1 MQNNQPDNTPVSQDE
16 QRHDMAGNIARNYIN
31 SPITPLFLI
40 ASFLI
45 GVFGVIFTP
54 RQEDP
59 QISVPMAD
67 IFVQY
72 PGASSKQVE
81 ALVSE
86 PLERLLKEINGVK
99 HVYSASMRGQSLIT
113 VQYEVGENNEKALVN
128 LYNKL
133 SSNADIVP
141 PGVQQPLI
149 KPKGADDVPMV
160 TFTLS
165 SDALDSSQLRLL
177 GLDTLQSLGEIDGA
191 NQGYVIG
198 GEPREIKIQVSPEK
212 LAGYGIS
219 LTQIG
224 QTIHAA
230 NSELNTGNIEAW
242 QQSFKVYTGD
252 FLTNEEDIEN
262 LIVGIQDSAP
272 VYVRDIATVTSSAED
287 PSKLVNFYTGKGYQ
301 GNNPALDGR
310 NAVTIALA
318 KKAGTNGVS
327 VAEDAIERME
337 SLKGVLIPP
346 EVHVSVSRNYGKS
359 ANDKVNNLIFK
370 LFIATGAVTLL
381 VWLFLGWRAGVVV
394 AIVIPSVILS
404 TVFMA
409 WVLDF
414 TIDRVSLFALIFSI
428 GILVDDAVV
437 VLENIYRRWLM
448 SNKSDTET
456 SVAAVAEVGN
466 PTIIATLAVIAA
478 LMPMAF
484 VSGMMGPYMAPIPA
498 LGSVA
503 MIISLFAAFAFTPW
517 LAMRIKPSMETLKK
531 AEKKEH
537 EQSEKME
544 RFFRKLLGSLLI
556 GKAKGWGFLIG
567 IIAAFFVAI
576 MLVYEAMVP
585 VKLLPFD
592 NKPDMSVVINFP
604 EGTALPVTAN
614 MTHQLV
620 KELQK
625 IDEVRTM
632 ETYVGTAA
640 PYDFNGLVRHYYLRQ
655 QPWESDIQIHL
666 VDKSER
672 ERSSHEVAEAMRLD
686 LLKIVEGTKAKI
698 QIVEMP
704 PGPPV
709 LQALVGE
716 VYGPDE
722 ATRKATAKA
731 LTDVFDNAQNVTD
744 VDNFLTEP
752 HNSWRFVID
761 KQKAIESGIDV
772 TTINKTL
779 EMAMGGYRLGDAKQ
793 GFMREPTF
801 ITLEVPLEMRAE
813 FARVGA
819 IPVITS
825 SGATVPLSELG
836 TFVLEAEQSVIYHKD
851 LRPVEYVTGN
861 GVGRLGAPIYGM
873 LEIQETLDSTEGLK
887 GLEGNFITRPDGVAE
902 PGFMWAGEW
911 TVTYETFRDMGLAFG
926 VALIIIYMLV
936 VWEFKNFIIP
946 LIVMAPIPL
955 TLIGIAP
962 GHWIMGAEFTATSMI
977 GFIALAGIIV
987 RNSILL
993 VDFSRQE
1000 IKAGV
1005 PITEAVI
1012 LSCKA
1017 RTRPIIITAVALVL
1031 GSSVILFDPIF
1042 QGMAISLMFGVI
1054 VATVLTLV
1062 VIPLGCVSARAA
1074 FCPGG
1079 TDSSGERIPSCNVPE
1094 DENEAAEDNSPIR
1107 KTVTSIKTVIDPY
1120 YSIERRIQLDDEF
1133 KPVNPNAESEKKT
1146 ADNVSEKKET
1156 MPKTAETSVEKAHE
1170 KPLKQNSDNR
1180 ESAKETEVTEAKVE
1194 APKIK
1199 KVTEEQVSQATKAK
1213 TEPAAEKVVKAE
1225 TESTAVKTR
1234 KAPVRKTTASKTA
1247 KKPAAK
1253 RTTAATKPKT
1263 TTTKKTTTRKP
1274 ATTAKKPV
1282 TRRKRGIKLKDD
1294 SNE

>member
-1 MQNNQPDNTPVSQDE
+1 MQNNQTAPESIDNE
-16 QRHDMAGNIARNYIN
+16 EKRHDMAGNIARNYIN

-45 GVFGVIFTP
+45 GIFGVIFTP

-67 IFVQY
+67 IFIQY
-72 PGASSKQVE
+72 PGASAKQVE

-113 VQYEVGENNEKALVN
+113 VQYVVGENTEKALVN

-133 SSNADIVP
+133 SANADIVP
-141 PGVQQPLI
+141 PGVKQPLV

-165 SDALDSSQLRLL
+165 SAALDSSQLRLL
-177 GLDTLQSLGEIDGA
+177 GLDALQSLGEIDGA

-198 GEPREIKIQVSPEK
+198 GEPREIKIQVLPEK

-230 NSELNTGNIEAW
+230 NSELETGKIEAW

-252 FLTNEEDIEN
+252 FLTSEEDIEN
-262 LIVGIQDSAP
+262 LIVGIQDNAP
-272 VYVRDIATVTSSAED
+272 VYVRDIANVTSDAEVA
-287 PSKLVNFYTGKGYQ
+287 SNLVTYYTGKGHT
-301 GNNPALDGR
+301 GDFKAEDGQ
-310 NAVTIALA
+310 NAITIALA
-318 KKAGTNGVS
+318 KQPGTNGVS
-327 VAEDAIERME
+327 VAEDAIERIE

-346 EVHVSVSRNYGKS
+346 EVNVSISRNYGAS

-448 SNKSDTET
+448 SNSTDTNT

-517 LAMRIKPSMETLKK
+517 LAMRIKPSMETLQK

-556 GKAKGWGFLIG
+556 GKVKGWSFLVG
-567 IIAAFFVAI
+567 IIIAFFVAI

-614 MTHQLV
+614 LTHELV
-620 KELQK
+620 KEIQK
-625 IDEVRTM
+625 FPEIDSM
-632 ETYVGTAA
+632 ESYVGTAA

-655 QPWESDIQIHL
+655 QPWEADIQIHL
-666 VDKSER
+666 VDKDHR
-672 ERSSHEVAEAMRLD
+672 KRSSHEIAETMRTN
-686 LLKIVEGTKAKI
+686 LLKVLGDSPAKI

-709 LQALVGE
+709 LQALVAE
-716 VYGPDE
+716 VYGPDD
-722 ATRKATAKA
+722 ATRKQTAQA
-731 LTDVFDNAQNVTD
+731 LTDVFENAQNVTD
-744 VDNFLTEP
+744 VDNFLTEQ
-752 HNSWRFVID
+752 HNAWRFVID
-761 KQKAIESGIDV
+761 KQKAIESGISV

-779 EMAMGGYRLGDAKQ
+779 EMAMGGYKLGDVKQ
-793 GFMREPTF
+793 GFVREPTF

-813 FARVGA
+813 FARMGT
-819 IPVITS
+819 IPVTS
-825 SGATVPLSELG
+825 SNGSTVPLSELG
-836 TFVLEAEQSVIYHKD
+836 SFVLETEQSVIYHKD
-851 LRPVEYVTGN
+851 LRPLEYVTAN

-873 LEIQETLDSTEGLK
+873 LEIQDILDNTEDLK
-887 GLEGNFITRPDGVAE
+887 GLEGNFVTRPDGVNE

-962 GHWIMGAEFTATSMI
+962 GHWLMNAEFTATSMI

-1000 IKAGV
+1000 IKQGV

-1012 LSCKA
+1012 QACKA
-1017 RTRPIIITAVALVL
+1017 RTRPIIITAVALIL

-1042 QGMAISLMFGVI
+1042 QGMAISLMFGVM
-1054 VATVLTLV
+1054 VATLLTLV

-1079 TDSSGERIPSCNVPE
+1079 TDSSGDRIPSCDIP
-1094 DENEAAEDNSPIR
+1094 DEAETDASPIK
-1107 KTVTSIKTVIDPY
+1107 KTVTSIKTVINPY
-1120 YSIERRIQLDDEF
+1120 FSIQRRIKLDKDF
-1133 KPVNPNAESEKKT
+1133 KPITTDQVIQDDVVVVEATK
-1146 ADNVSEKKET
+1146 VSPKET
-1156 MPKTAETSVEKAHE
+1156 
-1170 KPLKQNSDNR
+1170 LK
-1180 ESAKETEVTEAKVE
+1180 EEKVE
-1194 APKIK
+1194 SVDLTNQVTSEDKIAE
-1199 KVTEEQVSQATKAK
+1199 VQLNSSDEA
-1213 TEPAAEKVVKAE
+1213 EP
-1225 TESTAVKTR
+1225 
-1234 KAPVRKTTASKTA
+1234 
-1247 KKPAAK
+1247 KKPEANE
-1253 RTTAATKPKT
+1253 TVESKPKT
-1263 TTTKKTTTRKP
+1263 TRKPVQRKTSTEAKTTTTTEKKPTTRTRKSTTESSTPTKSTTRKPVAKKTTT
-1274 ATTAKKPV
+1274 
-1282 TRRKRGIKLKDD
+1282 TRRKRGIQLKDD
-1294 SNE
+1294 TNE

>member
-1 MQNNQPDNTPVSQDE
+1 MNNNEHMTELEQDDAP
-16 QRHDMAGNIARNYIN
+16 RHDMAGNVARNYIN

-40 ASFLI
+40 GFFLI
-45 GVFGVIFTP
+45 GIFGVIFTP

-67 IFVQY
+67 IFIQY
-72 PGASSKQVE
+72 PGATAKQVE

-86 PLERLLKEINGVK
+86 PLERLLKEINGVE

-113 VQYEVGENNEKALVN
+113 VQYVVGENTEKALVN

-141 PGVQQPLI
+141 PGVKQPLI
-149 KPKGADDVPMV
+149 KPKGADDVPMI

-165 SDALDSSQLRLL
+165 SDTLDSSQLRLL

-230 NSELNTGNIEAW
+230 NSELETGKIEAW

-252 FLTNEEDIEN
+252 FLKSEEDIKN
-262 LIVGIQDSAP
+262 LIVGIKDHAP
-272 VYVRDIATVTSSAED
+272 VYVRDIATVTSNSQD
-287 PSKLVNFYTGKGYQ
+287 PTKLVNFYTGKGYSGQ
-301 GNNPALDGR
+301 NASLDGR

-318 KKAGTNGVS
+318 KKPGTNGVS
-327 VAEDAIERME
+327 VAEDAIARIEG
-337 SLKGVLIPP
+337 LKGILIPP
-346 EVHVSVSRNYGKS
+346 DVDVSISRNYGQS

-370 LFIATGAVTLL
+370 LFVATGAVTIL

-437 VLENIYRRWLM
+437 VLENIYRRWLL
-448 SNKSDTET
+448 SNKSDTAT

-466 PTIIATLAVIAA
+466 PTIIATFAVIAA

-517 LAMRIKPSMETLKK
+517 LAMRIKPSMETLEK

-537 EQSEKME
+537 EQGEKME
-544 RFFRKLLGSLLI
+544 AFFRKLLGSLLI

-567 IIAAFFVAI
+567 IIAAFAVAI
-576 MLVYEAMVP
+576 FLLYESLVP

-604 EGTALPVTAN
+604 EGTSLPVTAN
-614 MTHQLV
+614 LTHDLV

-625 IDEVRTM
+625 IDEISTM

-655 QPWESDIQIHL
+655 NPWESDIQIHL
-666 VDKSER
+666 VDKKHR
-672 ERSSHEVAEAMRLD
+672 HRSSHEIAEAMRSD
-686 LLKIVEGTKAKI
+686 LVNVVGESSAKI

-709 LQALVGE
+709 LQAVVAE
-716 VYGPDE
+716 VYGPNE
-722 ATRKATAKA
+722 ASRKATTKA
-731 LTDVFDNAQNVTD
+731 LTDVFENAKNVTD
-744 VDNFLTEP
+744 VDNLLTAA

-761 KQKAIESGIDV
+761 KQKAIESGISV

-813 FARVGA
+813 FARMGA
-819 IPVITS
+819 IPVATAKGS
-825 SGATVPLSELG
+825 TVPLSELG
-836 TFVLEAEQSVIYHKD
+836 TFVLENEQSMIYHKD
-851 LRPVEYVTGN
+851 LRAVEYVTAT

-873 LEIQETLDSTEGLK
+873 LEIQDILDNTEGLK
-887 GLEGNFITRPDGVAE
+887 GLEGNFVSRPDGLTE
-902 PGFMWAGEW
+902 NGFMWAGEW

-962 GHWIMGAEFTATSMI
+962 GHWLMGAEFTATSMI

-1000 IKAGV
+1000 IKNGV

-1012 LSCKA
+1012 QACKA
-1017 RTRPIIITAVALVL
+1017 RTRPIMITAVALIL

-1042 QGMAISLMFGVI
+1042 QGMAISLMFGVM
-1054 VATVLTLV
+1054 VATLLTLV

-1079 TDSSGERIPSCNVPE
+1079 TDSYGDPIPGCEMPDDVKPE
-1094 DENEAAEDNSPIR
+1094 SETSTVR

-1120 YSIERRIQLDDEF
+1120 FSIQRKIQLDENF
-1133 KPVNPNAESEKKT
+1133 KPVTKEPVAAEDKEAIDSNAQ
-1146 ADNVSEKKET
+1146 
-1156 MPKTAETSVEKAHE
+1156 E
-1170 KPLKQNSDNR
+1170 KPVDIPQTNSD
-1180 ESAKETEVTEAKVE
+1180 ST
-1194 APKIK
+1194 
-1199 KVTEEQVSQATKAK
+1199 S
-1213 TEPAAEKVVKAE
+1213 
-1225 TESTAVKTR
+1225 TESTEIKTETSEQNKDVQPTDNPPDSSVNENEADPD
-1234 KAPVRKTTASKTA
+1234 KAIEKP
-1247 KKPAAK
+1247 KPA
-1253 RTTAATKPKT
+1253 R
-1263 TTTKKTTTRKP
+1263 KTTTRKTSTTTTKAKTTRTRKKP
-1274 ATTAKKPV
+1274 APAKSTTKATTTTKKPV
-1282 TRRKRGIKLKDD
+1282 TRRKRGIQLKDD
-1294 SNE
+1294 NDE

>member
-1 MQNNQPDNTPVSQDE
+1 MENTPLENKNLGQEEES
-16 QRHDMAGNIARNYIN
+16 RHDMAGSIARNYIN

-45 GVFGVIFTP
+45 GIIGVVFTP

-72 PGASSKQVE
+72 PGASAKQVE

-86 PLERLLKEINGVK
+86 PMERLLKEIDGVK

-113 VQYEVGENNEKALVN
+113 VQYEVGENMEKSLVN
-128 LYNKL
+128 LYNKI
-133 SSNADIVP
+133 SSNADVVP
-141 PGVQQPLI
+141 PGISQPLI

-165 SDALDSSQLRLL
+165 SNILDSSQLRLL
-177 GLDTLQSLGEIDGA
+177 GLDALHALGEIDGA

-198 GEPREIKIQVSPEK
+198 GEPREIKIQVTPEK
-212 LAGYGIS
+212 LAGYDIS

-224 QTIHAA
+224 QTIQAS
-230 NSELNTGNIEAW
+230 NSELNTGKLEAW
-242 QQSFKVYTGD
+242 QQSFNVYTGD
-252 FLTNEEDIEN
+252 FLTSVEDIEN
-262 LIVGIQDSAP
+262 LIVGIHDNAP
-272 VYVRDIATVTSSAED
+272 VYVRDIATVTTEGND
-287 PSKLVNFYTGKGYQ
+287 PSKLVTYYTGQGYE
-301 GNNPALDGR
+301 GEKPALDGR

-318 KKAGTNGVS
+318 KQPGTNGVS
-327 VAEDAIERME
+327 VAADAIERME
-337 SLKGVLIPP
+337 SLQGVLIPQ
-346 EVHVSVSRNYGKS
+346 EVDVSVSRNYGKS

-370 LFIATGAVTLL
+370 LFIATGAVTIL
-381 VWLFLGWRAGVVV
+381 VWLFLGWRAGLVV

-448 SNKSDTET
+448 SNSSDTKT
-456 SVAAVAEVGN
+456 SVEAVSEVGN
-466 PTIIATLAVIAA
+466 PTIIATFAVIAA

-503 MIISLFAAFAFTPW
+503 MLISLYAAFAFTPW
-517 LAMRIKPSMETLKK
+517 LAMRIKPDMETL
-531 AEKKEH
+531 ANQEKKEH
-537 EQSEKME
+537 EQSEKIE
-544 RFFRKLLGSLLI
+544 GFFRTILGSLLI
-556 GKAKGWGFLIG
+556 GKLKGWGFLVG
-567 IIAAFFVAI
+567 IIGAFFIAV
-576 MLVYEAMVP
+576 MLVYSSMVP

-604 EGTALPVTAN
+604 EGTALPETAN
-614 MTHQLV
+614 LTHKLV
-620 KELQK
+620 KELQQ
-625 IDEVRTM
+625 IEEVRTM
-632 ETYVGTAA
+632 ESYVGTAA

-655 QPWESDIQIHL
+655 QPWEADIQIHL
-666 VDKSER
+666 VAKDQR
-672 ERSSHEVAEAMRLD
+672 DRSSHEIAETMRND
-686 LLKIVEGTKAKI
+686 LLKVIEGTRANI

-709 LQALVGE
+709 LQAIVGE

-722 ATRKATAKA
+722 NTRREAAKA
-731 LTDVFDNAQNVTD
+731 LTDVFENASNVAD

-752 HNSWRFVID
+752 HNAWRFVID
-761 KQKAIESGIDV
+761 KQKAIESGISV
-772 TTINKTL
+772 TAVNKTL
-779 EMAMGGYRLGDAKQ
+779 EMAMGGYTLGDAKQ

-813 FARVGA
+813 FARMGS
-819 IPVITS
+819 IPVLTQNGS
-825 SGATVPLSELG
+825 TVPLSELG
-836 TFVLEAEQSVIYHKD
+836 TFVMESEQSVIYHKD

-861 GVGRLGAPIYGM
+861 GIGRLGAPIYGM
-873 LEIQETLDSTEGLK
+873 IEIQDIIDETDGVK
-887 GLEGNFITRPDGVAE
+887 GLEGNYISRPDGVSE

-955 TLIGIAP
+955 TIIGIAP

-1000 IKAGV
+1000 IKKGV

-1012 LSCKA
+1012 QACKA
-1017 RTRPIIITAVALVL
+1017 RTRPILITAVALVL

-1042 QGMAISLMFGVI
+1042 QGMAISLMFGVVI
-1054 VATVLTLV
+1054 ATLLTLV
-1062 VIPLGCVSARAA
+1062 VIPLGCVSARSA
-1074 FCPGG
+1074 FYPDGSGG
-1079 TDSSGERIPSCNVPE
+1079 PDEDMTACYVPKKKENTDNNKSDSTLT
-1094 DENEAAEDNSPIR
+1094 
-1107 KTVTSIKTVIDPY
+1107 KTVASIKTAINPY
-1120 YSIERRIQLDDEF
+1120 LSRNKENVGT
-1133 KPVNPNAESEKKT
+1133 KAAAEAKAAEQAK
-1146 ADNVSEKKET
+1146 AAAEA
-1156 MPKTAETSVEKAHE
+1156 KTAEEAKAAAE
-1170 KPLKQNSDNR
+1170 
-1180 ESAKETEVTEAKVE
+1180 AKAAEQAKAAAEAKAAEQAKAAAEAKAAEEAKAAAEAKAAEEAKV
-1194 APKIK
+1194 I
-1199 KVTEEQVSQATKAK
+1199 
-1213 TEPAAEKVVKAE
+1213 
-1225 TESTAVKTR
+1225 
-1234 KAPVRKTTASKTA
+1234 
-1247 KKPAAK
+1247 KKPAARATTTTK
-1253 RTTAATKPKT
+1253 PARKTARTTTTRRT
-1263 TTTKKTTTRKP
+1263 TTTKKTTTKKP
-1274 ATTAKKPV
+1274 APH
-1282 TRRKRGIKLKDD
+1282 RKRGIKLKDESD
-1294 SNE
+1294 DQ

>member
-1 MQNNQPDNTPVSQDE
+1 MENNQPANDHLEQDDE
-16 QRHDMAGNIARNYIN
+16 QRHDMAGSIAKNYIN

-45 GVFGVIFTP
+45 GIFGVIFTP

-81 ALVSE
+81 SLLSE

-113 VQYEVGENNEKALVN
+113 VQYEVGENMEKALVN

-133 SSNADIVP
+133 SSNADVVP
-141 PGVQQPLI
+141 PGVKQPLI

-177 GLDTLQSLGEIDGA
+177 GLDALQSLGEIDGA

-212 LAGYGIS
+212 LAGYDIS

-224 QTIHAA
+224 QTIQAA
-230 NSELNTGNIEAW
+230 NSELDTGKIEAW

-252 FLTNEEDIEN
+252 FLATVEDIEN
-262 LIVGIQDSAP
+262 LIVGIQDNAP
-272 VYVRDIATVTSSAED
+272 VYVRDIATVTVNSED
-287 PSKLVNFYTGKGYQ
+287 PSKLVTYYTGPGYS
-301 GNNPALDGR
+301 GDNPSQDGR
-310 NAVTIALA
+310 NAITIALA
-318 KKAGTNGVS
+318 KKPGTNGVS
-327 VAEDAIERME
+327 VAADAIERMDG
-337 SLKGVLIPP
+337 LKGVLIPP
-346 EVHVSVSRNYGKS
+346 EVEVTISRNYGQS

-381 VWLFLGWRAGVVV
+381 VWLFLGWHAGVVV
-394 AIVIPSVILS
+394 ALVIPSVILS

-409 WVLDF
+409 WVLEF

-466 PTIIATLAVIAA
+466 PTIIATFAVIAA

-517 LAMRIKPSMETLKK
+517 LAMRIKPSMKTLAE

-544 RFFRKLLGSLLI
+544 VFFRKLLGSLLI
-556 GKAKGWGFLIG
+556 GKVKGWGFLIG
-567 IIAAFFVAI
+567 IIGAFFIAI
-576 MLVYEAMVP
+576 MLVYTAMVP

-592 NKPDMSVVINFP
+592 DKPDMSVVVNFP

-614 MTHQLV
+614 ATHQLV
-620 KELQK
+620 KELQT
-625 IDEVRTM
+625 IDEIHTM
-632 ETYVGTAA
+632 ESYVGTAA

-655 QPWESDIQIHL
+655 NPWESDIQIHL

-672 ERSSHEVAEAMRLD
+672 ERSSHEVAEAMRD
-686 LLKIVEGTKAKI
+686 QLLKIIEGTKAKI

-709 LQALVGE
+709 IQAVVAE

-722 ATRKATAKA
+722 ATRRETAKA
-731 LTDVFDNAQNVTD
+731 LTDVFDNASNLAD
-744 VDNFLTEP
+744 VDNFLSEP
-752 HNSWRFVID
+752 HNAWRFVID
-761 KQKAIESGIDV
+761 KQKAIESGISV
-772 TTINKTL
+772 TTINRTL
-779 EMAMGGYRLGDAKQ
+779 EMAMGGYTLGDAKQ

-813 FARVGA
+813 FARLGT
-819 IPVITS
+819 IPVMTQHGS
-825 SGATVPLSELG
+825 TVPLSELG
-836 TFVLEAEQSVIYHKD
+836 RFVIESEQSVIYHKD

-861 GVGRLGAPIYGM
+861 GIGRLGTPIYGM
-873 LEIQETLDSTEGLK
+873 IEIQDILDNTDDLK
-887 GLEGNFITRPDGVAE
+887 GLEGNFISRPEGMTE
-902 PGFMWAGEW
+902 PGFIWAGEW

-926 VALIIIYMLV
+926 IALLIIYMLV
-936 VWEFKNFIIP
+936 VWEFKNFLIP

-955 TLIGIAP
+955 TIIGIAP

-1000 IKAGV
+1000 IKNGA

-1012 LSCKA
+1012 QACKA
-1017 RTRPIIITAVALVL
+1017 RTRPIMITAVALVL

-1042 QGMAISLMFGVI
+1042 QGMAISLMFGVVI
-1054 VATVLTLV
+1054 ATLLTLV

-1079 TDSSGERIPSCNVPE
+1079 TDSTGDPIPRCNLPE
-1094 DENEAAEDNSPIR
+1094 ENGNEDKSKLS
-1107 KTVTSIKTVIDPY
+1107 KTVTSIKTVINPY
-1120 YSIERRIQLDDEF
+1120 FSIGKRIKLDDEY
-1133 KPVNPNAESEKKT
+1133 KPIQ
-1146 ADNVSEKKET
+1146 ET
-1156 MPKTAETSVEKAHE
+1156 PID
-1170 KPLKQNSDNR
+1170 QG
-1180 ESAKETEVTEAKVE
+1180 
-1194 APKIK
+1194 
-1199 KVTEEQVSQATKAK
+1199 EE
-1213 TEPAAEKVVKAE
+1213 
-1225 TESTAVKTR
+1225 TR
-1234 KAPVRKTTASKTA
+1234 KAEEAKQAEEARKAEEAKQAEEAKKAPATKTTR
-1247 KKPAAK
+1247 K
-1253 RTTAATKPKT
+1253 R
-1263 TTTKKTTTRKP
+1263 TTTKKAATKKP
-1274 ATTAKKPV
+1274 ATTTKTAARKPAKKKSDDMPTE
-1282 TRRKRGIKLKDD
+1282 TRRKRGIRLKDI
-1294 SNE
+1294 

>member
-1 MQNNQPDNTPVSQDE
+1 MQNNQPASDLAQNDE

-45 GVFGVIFTP
+45 GIFGVIFTP

-72 PGASSKQVE
+72 PGATAKQVE

-113 VQYEVGENNEKALVN
+113 VQYVVGENTEKALVN

-141 PGVQQPLI
+141 PGVKQPLI

-165 SDALDSSQLRLL
+165 SDVLDSSQLRLL
-177 GLDTLQSLGEIDGA
+177 GLDSLQSLGEIDGA

-212 LAGYGIS
+212 LAGYDIS

-230 NSELNTGNIEAW
+230 NSELETGEIEAW

-252 FLTNEEDIEN
+252 FLTSEEDIQN
-262 LIVGIQDSAP
+262 LIVGIKDNAP
-272 VYVRDIATVTSSAED
+272 VYVRDIATVTSNSED
-287 PSKLVNFYTGKGYQ
+287 PSKLVNFYTGKGYT
-301 GNNPALDGR
+301 GENPSLDGQ

-327 VAEDAIERME
+327 VAEDAIDRME

-346 EVHVSVSRNYGKS
+346 EVNVSISRNYGQS

-381 VWLFLGWRAGVVV
+381 VWLFLGWRAGLVV

-437 VLENIYRRWLM
+437 VLENIYRRWLL
-448 SNKSDTET
+448 SNNTDTNT

-466 PTIIATLAVIAA
+466 PTIIATFAVIAA

-544 RFFRKLLGSLLI
+544 VFFRKLLGSLLI

-567 IIAAFFVAI
+567 IILAFFVAI

-592 NKPDMSVVINFP
+592 NKPDMSIVINFP
-604 EGTALPVTAN
+604 EGTSLPVTAN
-614 MTHQLV
+614 MTHDLV

-625 IDEVRTM
+625 IEEINTM

-655 QPWESDIQIHL
+655 KPWEADIQIHL
-666 VDKSER
+666 VDKDDR
-672 ERSSHEVAEAMRLD
+672 ERSSHEIAEAMRAD
-686 LLKIVEGTKAKI
+686 LLKVVSDSKAKI
-698 QIVEMP
+698 QVVEMP

-709 LQALVGE
+709 LQALVAE

-722 ATRKATAKA
+722 ATRIATTKA
-731 LTDVFDNAQNVTD
+731 LTDVFENAQNVTD
-744 VDNFLTEP
+744 VDNFLTAP

-761 KQKAIESGIDV
+761 KQKAIESGISV

-801 ITLEVPLEMRAE
+801 ITIEVPLEMRAE
-813 FARVGA
+813 FARMGS
-819 IPVITS
+819 IPVVTNKGS
-825 SGATVPLSELG
+825 TVPLSELG
-836 TFVLEAEQSVIYHKD
+836 SFVLETEQSVIYHKN
-851 LRPVEYVTGN
+851 LRPVEYVTAN
-861 GVGRLGAPIYGM
+861 GVGRLGAPI
-873 LEIQETLDSTEGLK
+873 
-887 GLEGNFITRPDGVAE
+887 
-902 PGFMWAGEW
+902 
-911 TVTYETFRDMGLAFG
+911 
-926 VALIIIYMLV
+926 
-936 VWEFKNFIIP
+936 
-946 LIVMAPIPL
+946 
-955 TLIGIAP
+955 
-962 GHWIMGAEFTATSMI
+962 
-977 GFIALAGIIV
+977 
-987 RNSILL
+987 
-993 VDFSRQE
+993 
-1000 IKAGV
+1000 
-1005 PITEAVI
+1005 
-1012 LSCKA
+1012 
-1017 RTRPIIITAVALVL
+1017 
-1031 GSSVILFDPIF
+1031 
-1042 QGMAISLMFGVI
+1042 
-1054 VATVLTLV
+1054 
-1062 VIPLGCVSARAA
+1062 
-1074 FCPGG
+1074 
-1079 TDSSGERIPSCNVPE
+1079 
-1094 DENEAAEDNSPIR
+1094 
-1107 KTVTSIKTVIDPY
+1107 
-1120 YSIERRIQLDDEF
+1120 
-1133 KPVNPNAESEKKT
+1133 
-1146 ADNVSEKKET
+1146 
-1156 MPKTAETSVEKAHE
+1156 
-1170 KPLKQNSDNR
+1170 
-1180 ESAKETEVTEAKVE
+1180 
-1194 APKIK
+1194 
-1199 KVTEEQVSQATKAK
+1199 
-1213 TEPAAEKVVKAE
+1213 
-1225 TESTAVKTR
+1225 
-1234 KAPVRKTTASKTA
+1234 
-1247 KKPAAK
+1247 
-1253 RTTAATKPKT
+1253 
-1263 TTTKKTTTRKP
+1263 
-1274 ATTAKKPV
+1274 
-1282 TRRKRGIKLKDD
+1282 
-1294 SNE
+1294 

>member
-1 MQNNQPDNTPVSQDE
+1 MSNNMQNNPTPNNPGDDE
-16 QRHDMAGNIARNYIN
+16 EKRHDIAGSIAKNYIS

-45 GVFGVIFTP
+45 GIFGVMFTP

-67 IFVQY
+67 IFIQY
-72 PGASSKQVE
+72 PGATSKQVE

-86 PLERLLKEINGVK
+86 PLERLLKEISGVK
-99 HVYSASMRGQSLIT
+99 HVYSASTRGQSLIT
-113 VQYEVGENNEKALVN
+113 VQFAVGENTEKALVN

-133 SSNADIVP
+133 SANTDIVP
-141 PGVQQPLI
+141 PGVKQPLI

-165 SDALDSSQLRLL
+165 SDDLSSSQLRLL
-177 GLDTLQSLGEIDGA
+177 GLDTLQSLGEIKGA
-191 NQGYVIG
+191 SQGFLIG

-224 QTIHAA
+224 KTIHAA
-230 NSELNTGNIEAW
+230 NSELETGSIEAW
-242 QQSFKVYTGD
+242 QQKFKVYTGD
-252 FLTNEEDIEN
+252 FLTSEEDIQN
-262 LIVGIQDSAP
+262 LIVGIKDNAP
-272 VYVRDIATVTSSAED
+272 VYVRDIAKVTSNDED
-287 PSKLVNFYTGKGYQ
+287 PSKLVTFYTGLGYQ
-301 GNNPALDGR
+301 GHNKSVDGQ

-318 KKAGTNGVS
+318 KQAGTNGVS
-327 VAEDAIERME
+327 VAEDAIARINN
-337 SLKGVLIPP
+337 LKGVLIPP
-346 EVHVSVSRNYGKS
+346 DVHVSISRNYGKS

-381 VWLFLGWRAGVVV
+381 VWLFLGWRAGIVV

-409 WVLDF
+409 WALNF

-437 VLENIYRRWLM
+437 VLENIYRRWLI
-448 SNKSDTET
+448 SNNTDTQT

-544 RFFRKLLGSLLI
+544 TFFRKLLGSLLI
-556 GKAKGWGFLIG
+556 GKVKGWGFLIG
-567 IIAAFFVAI
+567 IILAFFVAI
-576 MLVYEAMVP
+576 MLVYEAFVP

-592 NKPDMSVVINFP
+592 NKPDMSVVIDFP

-614 MTHQLV
+614 LTHKLV
-620 KELQK
+620 KEIQK
-625 IDEVRTM
+625 TPEVSTM
-632 ETYVGTAA
+632 ESYVGTAA

-655 QPWESDIQIHL
+655 QPWQADIQIHL
-666 VDKSER
+666 VDKQHR
-672 ERSSHEVAEAMRLD
+672 ERSSHVIAEAMRKELVK
-686 LLKIVEGTKAKI
+686 LLGNDSPATI

-709 LQALVGE
+709 LQALVAE

-722 ATRKATAKA
+722 ASRKQTAQELTEVFKKA
-731 LTDVFDNAQNVTD
+731 KNVTD
-744 VDNFLTEP
+744 VDNFLTAP

-761 KQKAIESGIDV
+761 KQKAIESGISV

-779 EMAMGGYRLGDAKQ
+779 EMAMGGYKLGDVKQ
-793 GFMREPTF
+793 GFVREPTF

-813 FARVGA
+813 FARMGS
-819 IPVITS
+819 IPVETS
-825 SGATVPLSELG
+825 NGTTVPLSELG
-836 TFVLEAEQSVIYHKD
+836 SFVLESEQSVIYHKD

-873 LEIQETLDSTEGLK
+873 LEIQDLLDNSKDLK
-887 GLEGNFITRPDGVAE
+887 GLEGNFVTTPDGVKE

-926 VALIIIYMLV
+926 VALLIIYMLV

-962 GHWIMGAEFTATSMI
+962 GHWLMNAEFTATSMI

-1000 IKAGV
+1000 IKQGV

-1012 LSCKA
+1012 QACKA
-1017 RTRPIIITAVALVL
+1017 RTRPIIITAVALIL

-1042 QGMAISLMFGVI
+1042 QGMAISLMFGVM
-1054 VATVLTLV
+1054 VATLLTLV

-1079 TDSSGERIPSCNVPE
+1079 TDSSGNRIPSCDIPTEQE
-1094 DENEAAEDNSPIR
+1094 DEASPIK
-1107 KTVTSIKTVIDPY
+1107 KTVTSIKTVINPY
-1120 YSIERRIQLDDEF
+1120 FSIQRRIKLDENYR
-1133 KPVNPNAESEKKT
+1133 PVTVDSAGKVITDQAAENTPKDIHEQTVNDDNSGSEAESVKKT
-1146 ADNVSEKKET
+1146 D
-1156 MPKTAETSVEKAHE
+1156 
-1170 KPLKQNSDNR
+1170 D
-1180 ESAKETEVTEAKVE
+1180 
-1194 APKIK
+1194 
-1199 KVTEEQVSQATKAK
+1199 
-1213 TEPAAEKVVKAE
+1213 
-1225 TESTAVKTR
+1225 
-1234 KAPVRKTTASKTA
+1234 
-1247 KKPAAK
+1247 
-1253 RTTAATKPKT
+1253 
-1263 TTTKKTTTRKP
+1263 
-1274 ATTAKKPV
+1274 TTAKKNDLKDSAKAEDSQSTETPLTNETTENKTDNKPV
-1282 TRRKRGIKLKDD
+1282 KPNPARKTPVKKTQSAKTEQKTTTRRKRGIQLKDD
-1294 SNE
+1294 NNE

>member
-1 MQNNQPDNTPVSQDE
+1 MDNNQPTTSQADE

-72 PGASSKQVE
+72 PGATAKQVE

-86 PLERLLKEINGVK
+86 PLERLLKEINGVE

-113 VQYEVGENNEKALVN
+113 VQYYVGENNEKALVN

-141 PGVQQPLI
+141 PGVNQPLI
-149 KPKGADDVPMV
+149 KPKGADDVPMI
-160 TFTLS
+160 TFTLAS
-165 SDALDSSQLRLL
+165 NELDSSQLRLL
-177 GLDTLQSLGEIDGA
+177 GLDALQSLGEIDGA

-230 NSELNTGNIEAW
+230 NSELETGRIEAW

-252 FLTNEEDIEN
+252 FITSEEDIEN
-262 LIVGIQDSAP
+262 LIVGIQDNAP
-272 VYVRDIATVTSSAED
+272 VYVRDIATVTSNAED
-287 PSKLVNFYTGKGYQ
+287 PSKMVTFYTGKGHS
-301 GNNPALDGR
+301 GKNKAPDGQ

-318 KKAGTNGVS
+318 KKSGVNGVS
-327 VAEDAIERME
+327 VAEDAIARME

-346 EVHVSVSRNYGKS
+346 EVNVTVSRNYGQS

-370 LFIATGAVTLL
+370 LFVATGAVTLL

-409 WVLDF
+409 WVMDF

-448 SNKSDTET
+448 SNNTDTET

-531 AEKKEH
+531 AEQKEH

-544 RFFRKLLGSLLI
+544 KFFRKLLGSLLI

-567 IIAAFFVAI
+567 IVLAFFVAI

-614 MTHQLV
+614 LTHELV

-625 IDEVRTM
+625 IEEVNTM
-632 ETYVGTAA
+632 ESYVGTAA

-655 QPWESDIQIHL
+655 SPWEADIQIHL
-666 VDKSER
+666 VDKNSR
-672 ERSSHEVAEAMRLD
+672 ERTSHEVAESMRANLV
-686 LLKIVEGTKAKI
+686 KIAEKSGAKI

-709 LQALVGE
+709 MQAIVAE

-722 ATRKATAKA
+722 ATRKETTKA
-731 LTDVFDNAQNVTD
+731 LTDVFENASNVTD
-744 VDNFLTEP
+744 IDNLLTAP

-779 EMAMGGYRLGDAKQ
+779 EMAMGGYKLGDAKQ

-813 FARVGA
+813 FARLGS
-819 IPVITS
+819 IPVVSNKGTTI
-825 SGATVPLSELG
+825 PLSELG
-836 TFVLEAEQSVIYHKD
+836 TFVLENEQSVIYHKD
-851 LRPVEYVTGN
+851 LRPVEYVTAN

-873 LEIQETLDSTEGLK
+873 IEIQDMLDNTEGLK
-887 GLEGNFITRPDGVAE
+887 GLEGNFVSRPDGMTE
-902 PGFMWAGEW
+902 SGFMWAGEW
-911 TVTYETFRDMGLAFG
+911 TVTFQTFRDMGLAFG
-926 VALIIIYMLV
+926 VALLIIYMLV

-962 GHWIMGAEFTATSMI
+962 GHWLMGAEFTATSMI

-1000 IKAGV
+1000 IKQGV

-1012 LSCKA
+1012 QSCKA
-1017 RTRPIIITAVALVL
+1017 RTRPIIITAVALIL

-1054 VATVLTLV
+1054 VATLLTLV

-1079 TDSSGERIPSCNVPE
+1079 TDSSGDAIPGCNIPE
-1094 DENEAAEDNSPIR
+1094 DNQDSDESTMR
-1107 KTVTSIKTVIDPY
+1107 KTVTSIKTVINPY
-1120 YSIERRIQLDDEF
+1120 FSIDRRIKLDDEY
-1133 KPVNPNAESEKKT
+1133 KPVDADSKQGKESSQPNSDEKVADTKAEEKSLEKTATENAEDAKTPTKKT
-1146 ADNVSEKKET
+1146 SNSTVKPEKDEDQAVNT
-1156 MPKTAETSVEKAHE
+1156 EALDA
-1170 KPLKQNSDNR
+1170 NSD
-1180 ESAKETEVTEAKVE
+1180 SASNQNTTSSSSTQEIVEETKPSEPEATEEKVE
-1194 APKIK
+1194 TPKPK
-1199 KVTEEQVSQATKAK
+1199 
-1213 TEPAAEKVVKAE
+1213 
-1225 TESTAVKTR
+1225 STRRT
-1234 KAPVRKTTASKTA
+1234 PVRKKTTTA
-1247 KKPAAK
+1247 KKTVAKKATPAK
-1253 RTTAATKPKT
+1253 
-1263 TTTKKTTTRKP
+1263 TTRKP
-1274 ATTAKKPV
+1274 ATTTKKPV

-1294 SNE
+1294 TNE

>member
-1 MQNNQPDNTPVSQDE
+1 MHNTENVHNEVEQE
-16 QRHDMAGNIARNYIN
+16 QRHDMAGSIARNYIN

-40 ASFLI
+40 ASLLI
-45 GVFGVIFTP
+45 GIFGVIFTP

-72 PGASSKQVE
+72 PGASAKQVE

-99 HVYSASMRGQSLIT
+99 HVYSASMRGQSLVT
-113 VQYEVGENNEKALVN
+113 VQYEVGQNMEDALVK
-128 LYNKL
+128 LYNKMTA
-133 SSNADIVP
+133 NADIVP
-141 PGVQQPLI
+141 PGVKQPLI
-149 KPKGADDVPMV
+149 KPKGADDVPMI

-165 SDALDSSQLRLL
+165 SDELNSSQLRLL
-177 GLDTLQSLGEIDGA
+177 GLDALQALGEIDGA

-198 GEPREIKIQVSPEK
+198 GESREIKIQVAPEK
-212 LAGYGIS
+212 LAGYNIS
-219 LTQIG
+219 LTSIG
-224 QTIHAA
+224 QTIQAA
-230 NSELNTGNIEAW
+230 NSELNTGKIEAW
-242 QQSFKVYTGD
+242 QQSFNVYTGE
-252 FLTNEEDIEN
+252 FLSNETDIQN
-262 LIVGIQDSAP
+262 LIVGIIDNAP
-272 VYVRDIATVTSSAED
+272 VYVRDIASVTSGEED
-287 PSKLVNFYTGKGYQ
+287 PSKLVTYYTGKGYQ
-301 GNNPALDGR
+301 GDKPATDGR
-310 NAVTIALA
+310 NAITIALA
-318 KKAGTNGVS
+318 KQPGTNGVS
-327 VAEDAIERME
+327 VAQDAIDRMD
-337 SLKGVLIPP
+337 SLKGVLIPDS
-346 EVHVSVSRNYGKS
+346 VDVSISRNYGKS

-370 LFIATGAVTLL
+370 LFIATGAVTIL

-394 AIVIPSVILS
+394 SIVIPSVILS

-409 WVLDF
+409 WLLDF

-448 SNKSDTET
+448 SNSSDTQT
-456 SVAAVAEVGN
+456 SIEAVSEVGN
-466 PTIIATLAVIAA
+466 PTIIATFAVIAA

-517 LAMRIKPSMETLKK
+517 LAMRIKPSMEALAE

-544 RFFRKLLGSLLI
+544 NFFRKLLGSLLI
-556 GKAKGWGFLIG
+556 GKVKGWGFLIG
-567 IIAAFFVAI
+567 IIVAFFIAI
-576 MLVYEAMVP
+576 MLVYQAMVP

-614 MTHQLV
+614 VTHQLV
-620 KELQK
+620 KELQTIEEIK
-625 IDEVRTM
+625 TM

-640 PYDFNGLVRHYYLRQ
+640 PFDFNGLVRHYYLRQ
-655 QPWESDIQIHL
+655 NPWEADIQIHL
-666 VDKSER
+666 VEKDRR
-672 ERSSHEVAEAMRLD
+672 ERSSHEVAEAMRSQ
-686 LLKIVEGTKAKI
+686 LLQVVEGTKANI

-709 LQALVGE
+709 LQALVAE

-722 ATRKATAKA
+722 ATRRETAKA
-731 LTDVFDNAQNVTD
+731 LTDVFDNAKNVAD

-752 HNSWRFVID
+752 HNAWRFVID
-761 KQKAIESGIDV
+761 KQKAIESGISV

-813 FARVGA
+813 FARMGT
-819 IPVITS
+819 IPVMTDTGS
-825 SGATVPLSELG
+825 TVPLSELG
-836 TFVLEAEQSVIYHKD
+836 SFVLEKEQSVIYHKD

-861 GVGRLGAPIYGM
+861 GIGRLGAPIYGM
-873 LEIQETLDSTEGLK
+873 IEIQDILDNTEGLK
-887 GLEGNFITRPDGVAE
+887 GLEGNYISRPDGMKEAS
-902 PGFMWAGEW
+902 FMWAGEW

-955 TLIGIAP
+955 TIIGIAP

-1000 IKAGV
+1000 IKQGV

-1012 LSCKA
+1012 QACKA
-1017 RTRPIIITAVALVL
+1017 RTRPIMITAIALVL

-1042 QGMAISLMFGVI
+1042 QGMAISLMFGVVI
-1054 VATVLTLV
+1054 ATLLTLV

-1079 TDSSGERIPSCNVPE
+1079 TDSSGDPIPGCEIPTDSTE
-1094 DENEAAEDNSPIR
+1094 SSPLN
-1107 KTVTSIKTVIDPY
+1107 KTITTIKTVVNPY
-1120 YSIERRIQLDDEF
+1120 FSIGKRIQLDDNY
-1133 KPVNPNAESEKKT
+1133 KPVNHSALEKNINASENDSNNTITDDFKSKEIKPEAPEEVSSSPLKTGSANVESTQSKENASEKVESSPINKDTKPEPPGKPAAQNTPSKT
-1146 ADNVSEKKET
+1146 VAKKKVST
-1156 MPKTAETSVEKAHE
+1156 RT
-1170 KPLKQNSDNR
+1170 
-1180 ESAKETEVTEAKVE
+1180 AKETNK
-1194 APKIK
+1194 
-1199 KVTEEQVSQATKAK
+1199 
-1213 TEPAAEKVVKAE
+1213 
-1225 TESTAVKTR
+1225 
-1234 KAPVRKTTASKTA
+1234 KTTA
-1247 KKPAAK
+1247 
-1253 RTTAATKPKT
+1253 
-1263 TTTKKTTTRKP
+1263 TTKKSAP
-1274 ATTAKKPV
+1274 
-1282 TRRKRGIKLKDD
+1282 RRKRGIKLKDD
-1294 SNE
+1294 SND

>member
-1 MQNNQPDNTPVSQDE
+1 MQKTQPNSQPE
-16 QRHDMAGNIARNYIN
+16 FQEEPRHDMAGSIARSYIN

-113 VQYEVGENNEKALVN
+113 VQYEVGENMEKALVN

-133 SSNADIVP
+133 SSNADIAP
-141 PGVQQPLI
+141 PGVKQPLI
-149 KPKGADDVPMV
+149 KPKGADDVPMM

-165 SDALDSSQLRLL
+165 SDELDSSQLRLL
-177 GLDTLQSLGEIDGA
+177 GLDALQALGEIDGA

-198 GEPREIKIQVSPEK
+198 GEAREIKIQVAPEK

-230 NSELNTGNIEAW
+230 NSELDTGKIEAW
-242 QQSFKVYTGD
+242 QQSFKVYTGE
-252 FLTNEEDIEN
+252 FLTSVEDIQN
-262 LIVGIQDSAP
+262 LIVGIQDNAP
-272 VYVRDIATVTSSAED
+272 VYVRDIATVTTNAED
-287 PSKLVNFYTGKGYQ
+287 PSKLVTFYTGQGYN
-301 GNNPALDGR
+301 GDNPALDGR

-318 KKAGTNGVS
+318 KKPGTNGVS
-327 VAEDAIERME
+327 VAQDAIERMD

-346 EVHVSVSRNYGKS
+346 SVDISISRNYGQS

-370 LFIATGAVTLL
+370 LFIATGAVTIL
-381 VWLFLGWRAGVVV
+381 VWIFLGWRAGVVV

-409 WVLDF
+409 WVLGF

-437 VLENIYRRWLM
+437 VLENIYRRWLL
-448 SNKSDTET
+448 SNQSDTPT

-466 PTIIATLAVIAA
+466 PAIIATLAVIAA

-517 LAMRIKPSMETLKK
+517 LAMRIKPSMETLAI

-544 RFFRKLLGSLLI
+544 HFFRKLLGSLLI
-556 GKAKGWGFLIG
+556 GKVKGWGFLIG
-567 IIAAFFVAI
+567 IIAAFFIAV
-576 MLVYEAMVP
+576 MLVYQAMVP

-614 MTHQLV
+614 MTHELV

-625 IDEVRTM
+625 VKEVNTM
-632 ETYVGTAA
+632 ESYVGTAA

-655 QPWESDIQIHL
+655 QPWEADIQIHL
-666 VDKSER
+666 VDKDQR
-672 ERSSHEVAEAMRLD
+672 DRTSHEIAETIRND
-686 LLKIVEGTKAKI
+686 LLKITAGTQAKI

-709 LQALVGE
+709 LQALVAE

-722 ATRKATAKA
+722 QTRRATAKA
-731 LTDVFDNAQNVTD
+731 LTDVFDNASNVAD
-744 VDNFLTEP
+744 VDNFLTAP
-752 HNSWRFVID
+752 HNAWRFVID
-761 KQKAIESGIDV
+761 KQKAIESGISV
-772 TTINKTL
+772 TTINQTL

-801 ITLEVPLEMRAE
+801 ISLEVPLEMRAE
-813 FARVGA
+813 FARMGA
-819 IPVITS
+819 IPVMSANGT
-825 SGATVPLSELG
+825 TVPLSELG
-836 TFVLEAEQSVIYHKD
+836 IFVLESEQEVIYHKD

-861 GVGRLGAPIYGM
+861 GIGRLGAPIYGM
-873 LEIQETLDSTEGLK
+873 IEIQDILDNTEDLK
-887 GLEGNFITRPDGVAE
+887 GLHGNFISRPDGMTE
-902 PGFMWAGEW
+902 SGFMWAGEW

-926 VALIIIYMLV
+926 IALLIIYMLV
-936 VWEFKNFIIP
+936 VWEFKNFLIP

-955 TLIGIAP
+955 TIIGIAP

-1000 IKAGV
+1000 IKNGV

-1012 LSCKA
+1012 QACKA
-1017 RTRPIIITAVALVL
+1017 RTRPIMITAAALVL

-1054 VATVLTLV
+1054 IATLLTLV

-1079 TDSSGERIPSCNVPE
+1079 TDSSGAPIPGCGLPE
-1094 DENEAAEDNSPIR
+1094 DDNETSTLK
-1107 KTVTSIKTVIDPY
+1107 KTFASIQTVVNPY
-1120 YSIERRIQLDDEF
+1120 FSIGKRIQLDENY
-1133 KPVNPNAESEKKT
+1133 KPISAQEKATRAEETNTTDTANPANTDAETKLSVEET
-1146 ADNVSEKKET
+1146 VTVSEKSKTEETQTPSIKEKNVADKQ
-1156 MPKTAETSVEKAHE
+1156 PAEDEKAKSKDADSAIVKQQSTVK
-1170 KPLKQNSDNR
+1170 KPRATTRKTRTTTSTTTR
-1180 ESAKETEVTEAKVE
+1180 RPTRKTSSGSTGTISRK
-1194 APKIK
+1194 P
-1199 KVTEEQVSQATKAK
+1199 TKAG
-1213 TEPAAEKVVKAE
+1213 TG
-1225 TESTAVKTR
+1225 SN
-1234 KAPVRKTTASKTA
+1234 S
-1247 KKPAAK
+1247 KKPA
-1253 RTTAATKPKT
+1253 T
-1263 TTTKKTTTRKP
+1263 
-1274 ATTAKKPV
+1274 
-1282 TRRKRGIKLKDD
+1282 TRRKRGIQLKDD
-1294 SNE
+1294 SDA

>member
-1 MQNNQPDNTPVSQDE
+1 MQNNQPASDLAQNDE

-45 GVFGVIFTP
+45 GIFGVIFTP

-72 PGASSKQVE
+72 PGATAKQVE

-113 VQYEVGENNEKALVN
+113 VQYVVGENTEKALVN

-141 PGVQQPLI
+141 PGVKQPLI

-165 SDALDSSQLRLL
+165 SDVLDSSQLRLL
-177 GLDTLQSLGEIDGA
+177 GLDSLQSLGEIDGA

-212 LAGYGIS
+212 LAGYDIS

-230 NSELNTGNIEAW
+230 NSELETGEIEAW

-252 FLTNEEDIEN
+252 FLTSEEDIQN
-262 LIVGIQDSAP
+262 LIVGIKDNAP
-272 VYVRDIATVTSSAED
+272 VYVRDIATVTSNSED
-287 PSKLVNFYTGKGYQ
+287 PSKLVNFYTGKGYT
-301 GNNPALDGR
+301 GKNPALDGQ

-327 VAEDAIERME
+327 VAEDAIDRME

-346 EVHVSVSRNYGKS
+346 EVNVTISRNYGES

-381 VWLFLGWRAGVVV
+381 VWLFLGWRAGLVV

-437 VLENIYRRWLM
+437 VLENIYRRWLL
-448 SNKSDTET
+448 SNNTDTNT

-466 PTIIATLAVIAA
+466 PTIIATFAVIAA

-544 RFFRKLLGSLLI
+544 VFFRKLLGSLLI

-567 IIAAFFVAI
+567 IILAFFVAI

-592 NKPDMSVVINFP
+592 NKPDMSIVINFP
-604 EGTALPVTAN
+604 EGTSLPVTAN
-614 MTHQLV
+614 MTHDLV

-625 IDEVRTM
+625 IEEINTM

-655 QPWESDIQIHL
+655 KPWEADVQIHL
-666 VDKSER
+666 VDKGDR
-672 ERSSHEVAEAMRLD
+672 KRSSHEIAEAMRAD
-686 LLKIVEGTKAKI
+686 LLKVVGDTKAKI
-698 QIVEMP
+698 QVVEMP

-709 LQALVGE
+709 LQALVAE

-722 ATRKATAKA
+722 ATRIATTKA
-731 LTDVFDNAQNVTD
+731 LTDVFENAQNVTD
-744 VDNFLTEP
+744 VDNFLTAP

-761 KQKAIESGIDV
+761 KQKAIESGISV

-801 ITLEVPLEMRAE
+801 ITIEVPLEMRAE
-813 FARVGA
+813 FARMGS
-819 IPVITS
+819 IPVVTNKGS
-825 SGATVPLSELG
+825 TVPLSELG
-836 TFVLEAEQSVIYHKD
+836 SFVLETEQSVIYHKD
-851 LRPVEYVTGN
+851 LRPVEYVTAN

-873 LEIQETLDSTEGLK
+873 LEIQDILDNTEDLK
-887 GLEGNFITRPDGVAE
+887 GLEGNFISRPDGMTE
-902 PGFMWAGEW
+902 TGFMWAGEW

-962 GHWIMGAEFTATSMI
+962 GHWLMNAEFTATSMI

-1000 IKAGV
+1000 IKAGA

-1012 LSCKA
+1012 QACKA
-1017 RTRPIIITAVALVL
+1017 RTRPIIITAVALIL

-1042 QGMAISLMFGVI
+1042 QGMAISLMFGVM
-1054 VATVLTLV
+1054 VATLLTLV

-1079 TDSSGERIPSCNVPE
+1079 TDSFGDPIPTCDVPE
-1094 DENEAAEDNSPIR
+1094 EPSQKTDSSPMR

-1120 YSIERRIQLDDEF
+1120 FSIQRRIKLDENY
-1133 KPVNPNAESEKKT
+1133 KPVQTDTSESNKTEVESSNATEAEEKTSTEANQVNQLKT
-1146 ADNVSEKKET
+1146 DEAN
-1156 MPKTAETSVEKAHE
+1156 KTEDK
-1170 KPLKQNSDNR
+1170 KPL
-1180 ESAKETEVTEAKVE
+1180 E
-1194 APKIK
+1194 
-1199 KVTEEQVSQATKAK
+1199 
-1213 TEPAAEKVVKAE
+1213 TEPAVEAAKAE
-1225 TESTAVKTR
+1225 TVVQKQKEVVEPAKPTPTR
-1234 KAPVRKTTASKTA
+1234 KAAVRKKAPA
-1247 KKPAAK
+1247 KKAAPAK
-1253 RTTAATKPKT
+1253 KT
-1263 TTTKKTTTRKP
+1263 VTKKTTTPAKTRTRKP
-1274 ATTAKKPV
+1274 ASTAKKPV
-1282 TRRKRGIKLKDD
+1282 ARQKRGIQLKDD
-1294 SNE
+1294 TNE